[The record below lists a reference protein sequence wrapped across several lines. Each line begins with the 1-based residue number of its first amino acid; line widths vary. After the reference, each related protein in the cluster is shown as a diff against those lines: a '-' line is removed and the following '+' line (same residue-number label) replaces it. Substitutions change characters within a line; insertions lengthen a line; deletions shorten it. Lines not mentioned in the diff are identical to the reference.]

1 MLRSAVS
8 RTSTLIGGR
17 AFPAIAARTFTAA
30 PDTSGD
36 GPCFGLNE
44 TQLSLQETAR
54 KFTAN
59 SIIPNAAHYDQTG
72 EYPWEIIKELHS
84 IGLLNPHIKEKYGGM
99 ELGCLDAS
107 LITEELAYGCTGIQT
122 AAEANN
128 LAQAPLILVDNEEI
142 NKNFLGRMIEEPLM
156 CAYAVTEP
164 GAGSDVAG
172 IKTTAVKEG
181 DMWKINGNKMWI
193 TNGGVANW
201 YYVLARTDPDAKAG
215 KAFSSFVVDAN
226 TLGIEPGRKE
236 INMGQRAS
244 DTRGI
249 AFTDV
254 LVPESNMLGRPG
266 DGFKITM
273 GAFDLTRPL
282 VGAGA
287 VGLARRCLDE
297 ATKYSLQRKT
307 MGMPIAAHQGVAF
320 LLAEMA
326 MGVETARLAVRRA
339 AWEFDQGR
347 KNTYYASI
355 AKAMASDVA
364 NRAATEAV
372 QVFGGYGF
380 NTEYPVEKLM
390 RDAKIFQI
398 YEGTSQIQ
406 RLIISRH
413 VIDTIASQNS

>member
-1 MLRSAVS
+1 MGDWRVPV
-8 RTSTLIGGR
+8 GDHQG
-17 AFPAIAARTFTAA
+17 A
-30 PDTSGD
+30 PQHWAPEPTH
-36 GPCFGLNE
+36 
-44 TQLSLQETAR
+44 Q
-54 KFTAN
+54 
-59 SIIPNAAHYDQTG
+59 G
-72 EYPWEIIKELHS
+72 EVRRHGAGVPRCVADHK
-84 IGLLNPHIKEKYGGM
+84 
-99 ELGCLDAS
+99 
-107 LITEELAYGCTGIQT
+107 ELAYGCTGIQI

-249 AFTDV
+249 SFTDV

-297 ATKYSLQRKT
+297 ATKYSQEHILRE
-307 MGMPIAAHQGVAF
+307 HCQGV
-320 LLAEMA
+320 
-326 MGVETARLAVRRA
+326 GVRCGESCGDGGGAGVRRL
-339 AWEFDQGR
+339 WLQHG
-347 KNTYYASI
+347 
-355 AKAMASDVA
+355 VPGG
-364 NRAATEAV
+364 EAH
-372 QVFGGYGF
+372 
-380 NTEYPVEKLM
+380 
-390 RDAKIFQI
+390 A
-398 YEGTSQIQ
+398 
-406 RLIISRH
+406 
-413 VIDTIASQNS
+413 